1 MSQFRRLIV
10 RLALTAGFALSTVA
24 CAAIVGIEDATEWPV
39 DGSGADDGGIGPDG
53 SLSPGPDGS
62 AGDASAADVGDA
74 SKVPPDTSA
83 IEVSTPVS
91 DATGNS
97 PPDGTVAEA
106 STDAAPIADATLD
119 VGDSTREESDA
130 AQDSG
135 SSRGIDGAVDGA
147 LDAGS
152 ADGSVDSSD
161 AAANGDCSIRSYD
174 DGLGIFVTTAGTDE
188 LGCGTRAEPCLTVT
202 NAVSQANAVG
212 KAIVYV
218 ATGTYTESLDL
229 AHSVTIEGAWSAT
242 GSAWTPACSSND
254 ATVIQAPSSA
264 LAAVVVG
271 SINGTATLRWLQIM
285 AAPAATVPP
294 SQSSYGIMALGPTTT
309 LSLEA
314 VTVMASR
321 GGDGAAGSV
330 GGTGTAA
337 TDAGCVSDGS
347 TAAPGEAGPS
357 STGGLFTANGY
368 ESGDGVVGA
377 GGLAGGS
384 GASGGTVECASC
396 GSCLASHCEY
406 AANGAGT
413 VCGSPG
419 LAGCGGGGGGGGGG
433 GTGGGSSIALYVW
446 DATVTSQD
454 CSFVAGPGGAGG
466 PGGPGGGGG
475 APSSGVAGAPAE
487 CLLSCSFPIMDG
499 GGCTSSY
506 AVENGGSAG
515 GMGQSGG
522 AGGAG
527 GGGAGGW
534 SCGAYVGGA
543 GSLTD
548 FGSTFSASDAGA
560 GGSPAGALGASSG
573 RCPP

>member
-1 MSQFRRLIV
+1 MSVSQSTPWIA
-10 RLALTAGFALSTVA
+10 RLALMAAFGLWAGG
-24 CAAIVGIEDATEWPV
+24 CAAIVGINDATESPL
-39 DGSGADDGGIGPDG
+39 DSSGGDDGGIGPDG

-62 AGDASAADVGDA
+62 AGDAAADVGDA

-83 IEVSTPVS
+83 IEVSTQAS
-91 DATGNS
+91 DATGNT

-119 VGDSTREESDA
+119 AGDSTRGESDA

-161 AAANGDCSIRSYD
+161 AANGDCSIRSYD
-174 DGLGIFVTTAGTDE
+174 DGLGIFVATAGADE
-188 LGCGTRAEPCLTVT
+188 LGCGTRAQPCLTVT

-218 ATGTYTESLDL
+218 ATGTYTESLNL
-229 AHSVTIEGAWSAT
+229 GHSVTIEGAWSAT
-242 GSAWTPACSSND
+242 GSVWTPACSSNG
-254 ATVIQAPSSA
+254 ATVIQAPSGD

-271 SINGTATLRWLQIM
+271 SINGTATLRWLQIV
-285 AAPAATVPP
+285 AAATVPP
-294 SQSSYGIMALGPTTT
+294 SQSSYGVMALGPTTT

-314 VTVMASR
+314 ITVMASR
-321 GGDGAAGSV
+321 GGDGAAGAV
-330 GGTGTAA
+330 GEAGAAA

-347 TAAPGEAGPS
+347 AAGPGVVGPS
-357 STGGLFTANGY
+357 SPGGLFTANGY
-368 ESGDGVVGA
+368 ESGDGVDGT
-377 GGLAGGS
+377 GGIPGGS
-384 GASGGTVECASC
+384 GVSGGTVECSSC
-396 GSCLASHCEY
+396 GTCLASHCDY
-406 AANGAGT
+406 VTGGAGT
-413 VCGSPG
+413 ICGSPG
-419 LAGCGGGGGGGGGG
+419 LAGCGGGGGGGGRG

-446 DATVTSQD
+446 DATVTSED
-454 CSFVAGPGGAGG
+454 CSFVAGPGGTGG
-466 PGGPGGGGG
+466 SGGPGGGGG

-487 CLLSCSFPIMDG
+487 CLLNCSFPIMDG
-499 GGCTSSY
+499 GGCTSTY
-506 AVENGGSAG
+506 AVENGGSPG
-515 GMGQSGG
+515 GTGQSGG
-522 AGGAG
+522 AGGGG

-560 GGSPAGALGASSG
+560 GGSPAGAGGVSAG
-573 RCPP
+573 RCSP

>member
-83 IEVSTPVS
+83 IEVSTQAS
-91 DATGNS
+91 DATGNT

-119 VGDSTREESDA
+119 AGDSTRGESDA

-161 AAANGDCSIRSYD
+161 AANGDCSIRSYD
-174 DGLGIFVTTAGTDE
+174 DGLGIFVATAGADE
-188 LGCGTRAEPCLTVT
+188 LGCGTRAQPCLTVT

-218 ATGTYTESLDL
+218 ATGTYTESLNL
-229 AHSVTIEGAWSAT
+229 GHSVTIEGAWSAT
-242 GSAWTPACSSND
+242 GSVWTPACSSNG
-254 ATVIQAPSSA
+254 ATVIQAPSGD

-271 SINGTATLRWLQIM
+271 SINGTATLRWLQIV
-285 AAPAATVPP
+285 AAATVPP
-294 SQSSYGIMALGPTTT
+294 SQSSYGVMALGPTTT

-314 VTVMASR
+314 ITVMASR
-321 GGDGAAGSV
+321 GGDGAAGAV
-330 GGTGTAA
+330 GEAGAAA

-347 TAAPGEAGPS
+347 AAGPGVVGPS
-357 STGGLFTANGY
+357 SPGGLFTANGY
-368 ESGDGVVGA
+368 ESGDGVD
-377 GGLAGGS
+377 
-384 GASGGTVECASC
+384 
-396 GSCLASHCEY
+396 
-406 AANGAGT
+406 
-413 VCGSPG
+413 
-419 LAGCGGGGGGGGGG
+419 
-433 GTGGGSSIALYVW
+433 GTGAEGWG
-446 DATVTSQD
+446 
-454 CSFVAGPGGAGG
+454 F
-466 PGGPGGGGG
+466 
-475 APSSGVAGAPAE
+475 PASTE
-487 CLLSCSFPIMDG
+487 K
-499 GGCTSSY
+499 
-506 AVENGGSAG
+506 N
-515 GMGQSGG
+515 
-522 AGGAG
+522 
-527 GGGAGGW
+527 
-534 SCGAYVGGA
+534 CGAYHGDNC
-543 GSLTD
+543 GS
-548 FGSTFSASDAGA
+548 SY
-560 GGSPAGALGASSG
+560 PAHG
-573 RCPP
+573 